1 MAQSYLVF
9 SSLAAAQAR
18 SAQQAA
24 ANGCDGVLTKY
35 WWQVGGGSTH
45 ESGIVPPDAL
55 SAVII
60 TDGTFYGTQG
70 LTGAELAALKLPTA
84 LTALGWAFPA

>member
-1 MAQSYLVF
+1 MANSYLVF
-9 SSLAAAQAR
+9 PSLAAAQAR
-18 SAQQAA
+18 SAAQAT
-24 ANGCDGVLTKY
+24 ANGCDGMLTKY

-55 SAVII
+55 SAVLI

-70 LTGAELAALKLPTA
+70 LTTAELASLQLSAA
-84 LTALGWAFPA
+84 LTALGWTLPA